1 MISTYYTVNE
11 LILQVKTEIENQP
24 VIVDITYSGG
34 TDEKGNEVDEFE
46 YAQVSVDNGFDL
58 EKTAVLNKVLENG
71 LEEDIVKFLIAEYQN
86 TPINFSPNEYQ
97 F

>member
-24 VIVDITYSGG
+24 VIVDITYSGD
-34 TDEKGNEVDEFE
+34 TDEKGNEVSEFE

-71 LEEDIVKFLIAEYQN
+71 LEEDIVKFLITEYQN